1 MLQLIDASARHPQGL
16 ILCPTRELCLQITG
30 DLQAF
35 SRFLG
40 NVNVVAVYGGA
51 NIVTQIKE
59 LKRGAQIIVVTPGR
73 MLDIINR
80 RATDLSD
87 IRYLVLDEAD
97 EMLNMG
103 FQEYINSILSNTPAS
118 KRTWL
123 FSATMPN
130 EVKRISRNY
139 MTDPAE
145 ITVGGKNTGNVNIE
159 HEYYV
164 VKARDKYAALKRIVD
179 YHPEIFAII
188 FTRTKQ
194 IGRAQV

>member
-1 MLQLIDASARHPQGL
+1 MIVFVFFLMIRRPPISTRTDTLFPYTTLFRSLQLIDASARQPQGL

-59 LKRGAQIIVVTPGR
+59 LKRGAQIIVATPGR

-87 IRYLVLDEAD
+87 IRYLVDRKSTR
-97 EMLNMG
+97 LN
-103 FQEYINSILSNTPAS
+103 SS
-118 KRTWL
+118 
-123 FSATMPN
+123 
-130 EVKRISRNY
+130 
-139 MTDPAE
+139 
-145 ITVGGKNTGNVNIE
+145 
-159 HEYYV
+159 H
-164 VKARDKYAALKRIVD
+164 
-179 YHPEIFAII
+179 
-188 FTRTKQ
+188 
-194 IGRAQV
+194 